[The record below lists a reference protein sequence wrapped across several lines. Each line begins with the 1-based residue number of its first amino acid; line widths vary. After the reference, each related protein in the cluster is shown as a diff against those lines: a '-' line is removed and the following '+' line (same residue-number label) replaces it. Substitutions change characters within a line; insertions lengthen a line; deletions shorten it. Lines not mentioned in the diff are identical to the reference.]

1 MAEKCPKII
10 KDMAERSTKILS
22 RTEIK
27 NSLLIN
33 SKCQRNMP
41 RVIRLD
47 LQFQVIKAVK
57 VDKSFVSP
65 FRFS

>member
-33 SKCQRNMP
+33 SKCQKKHAQSHTP
-41 RVIRLD
+41 GLTISS
-47 LQFQVIKAVK
+47 
-57 VDKSFVSP
+57 DKSSKDG
-65 FRFS
+65 